1 MVAIFAYN
9 GKVRVDIVVIL
20 RIVFMVGRG
29 NEKGIE
35 IDCFNAQILQI
46 VQLLPYTLQV
56 SAVKTTHVELVGEFI
71 PFPYTAGMPARIII
85 FVVAH
90 VVLGIAVTEPVGKNL
105 IKYYPLCPI
114 WYGKVG
120 VERKIEFGLTV
131 FHAPQTVIAG
141 NIVVIAHYEVIIN
154 LFFCA
159 FKGKFVVVESMVRLE
174 LGHLVAYSVY
184 NRFRL

>member
-1 MVAIFAYN
+1 MLQLVVAIFAYH

-46 VQLLPYTLQV
+46 VQLLPYSLLV
-56 SAVKTTHVELVGEFI
+56 SALNRAHVELVGEFI

-114 WYGKVG
+114 GY
-120 VERKIEFGLTV
+120 
-131 FHAPQTVIAG
+131 
-141 NIVVIAHYEVIIN
+141 
-154 LFFCA
+154 
-159 FKGKFVVVESMVRLE
+159 
-174 LGHLVAYSVY
+174 
-184 NRFRL
+184 